1 MYTLLINF
9 SLFFIFK
16 LSFQYV
22 SKACKKTKCLQLCKT
37 VSTQILYNHATFRH
51 YMPSETCFD
60 SETLLDDDNF
70 QIDSYSLCREHISN
84 ALQTPCQVPWRPSN
98 FAPGIKIKFKDFS
111 GEIYK
116 KN

>member
-1 MYTLLINF
+1 
-9 SLFFIFK
+9 
-16 LSFQYV
+16 
-22 SKACKKTKCLQLCKT
+22 
-37 VSTQILYNHATFRH
+37 
-51 YMPSETCFD
+51 MPSETCFD